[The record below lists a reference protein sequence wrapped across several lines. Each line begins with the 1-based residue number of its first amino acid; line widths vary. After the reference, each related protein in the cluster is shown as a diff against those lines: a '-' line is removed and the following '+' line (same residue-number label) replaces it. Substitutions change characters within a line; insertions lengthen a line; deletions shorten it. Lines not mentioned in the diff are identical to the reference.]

1 MPSRE
6 RLLVNSTRRVVAILM
21 ALGASLAT
29 YAQQQLQPKRIV
41 STSPYITETLFALG
55 LGPRVIAV
63 SEYCRYPAEAAK
75 LPRIGSYLQP
85 NVEVIARLKPD
96 LVLIERLPNQTR
108 PQLSTLSIATAEVEI
123 GNLRRNLDNM
133 RIIGRAAGAA
143 AEADALIK
151 RIEASMELIRQRAKG
166 LATPSLAF
174 VVGRSPGRLD
184 GLIVVGGGSYL
195 SELIA
200 MAGGRNAFGDS
211 SLGYVKT
218 SLETML
224 RRNPDVIVDMGEMAE
239 TVGVTEAQKKAVVS
253 LWGTQKILK
262 SRVFAVASDIYVVPG
277 PRMVDAVR
285 SFAAML
291 HPELKQ

>member
-1 MPSRE
+1 VIS
-6 RLLVNSTRRVVAILM
+6 SRRVAMIL
-21 ALGASLAT
+21 ALGASLAAN
-29 YAQQQLQPKRIV
+29 AQQPKRIV

-108 PQLSTLSIATAEVEI
+108 PQLSTLSIPTTEIEV
-123 GNLRRNLDNM
+123 GNLRRNLDNV
-133 RIIGRAAGAA
+133 RIIGRAAGAS
-143 AEADALIK
+143 AEAEALIK
-151 RIEASMELIRQRAKG
+151 RIETSMEAIRQRAKG
-166 LATPSLAF
+166 LAAPSLAF

-195 SELIA
+195 SELIT

-239 TVGVTEAQKKAVVS
+239 TVGVTEVQKKAVVS
-253 LWGTQKILK
+253 LWGTQKTLK
-262 SRVFAVASDIYVVPG
+262 SRVYAVASDIYVVPG

-285 SFAAML
+285 SFASML
-291 HPELKQ
+291 HPEMKQ